1 MIHKFNLRP
10 FRGIIDSNLYGFAK
24 YCVTYYADSEP
35 NSLYLENVETNLKNL
50 KDFIKYIKQ
59 DKSIYTFKHLLNTNH
74 LYSLVWFI
82 IINDETVKRNE
93 SFLRF
98 ASSVCVSMILES
110 EEVGYAEG
118 KEQAK
123 ALRDKISSYLQELDG
138 QEELDELN

>member
-10 FRGIIDSNLYGFAK
+10 FRDIIDSNLYEFAK
-24 YCVTYYADSEP
+24 HCVTCFKDFEAND
-35 NSLYLENVETNLKNL
+35 LYLENVETNLKIL

-82 IINDETVKRNE
+82 IKNDETVKRNE

-118 KEQAK
+118 KEEAK
-123 ALRDKISSYLQELDG
+123 ALRDEISSYLQELDG